1 MEGGGLRT
9 MSGQSVMKRSEGL
22 AQRERPGTLTS
33 SRKGLGR
40 EVLLS
45 RATATLEA
53 VQYRRNQAHLW
64 VSAQQGKVSSSRS
77 QARAT
82 KTWTKC

>member
-1 MEGGGLRT
+1 MSSRTFFVTFKAEGEREGEIRT
-9 MSGQSVMKRSEGL
+9 ARRSKCEEKNYCRL
-22 AQRERPGTLTS
+22 VQIVQPGTLTS

-53 VQYRRNQAHLW
+53 VQ
-64 VSAQQGKVSSSRS
+64 
-77 QARAT
+77 
-82 KTWTKC
+82 